1 MKKNLIAVAALAFT
15 IQFAHAQTEKGN
27 QTLGLN
33 LGYTYSKATE
43 IPVDP
48 ASNGGISIQSSK
60 TTTFNIGP
68 SYSYFIANNLDL
80 GVSLFYNNSTQATS
94 QISPRAT
101 LSNTN
106 YGGSVF
112 LRKYVLYNNK
122 IGFRTGGSVGY
133 SYNRNKTDYQG
144 NFSTNNTNYKGNV
157 FTGGYCLI
165 WFITPPPSWALQL
178 ILLMPLIVM
187 GALIMACLPAALQT
201 ILILTLLTTA
211 WCYLYFI
218 LLAGSK

>member
-157 FTGGYCLI
+157 FTGG
-165 WFITPPPSWALQL
+165 
-178 ILLMPLIVM
+178 LLLDLVYYPTTKL
-187 GALIMACLPAALQT
+187 GLAANIANAT
-201 ILILTLLTTA
+201 YSHGRVDNGLLTRGTTNDFNFN
-211 WCYLYFI
+211 FI
-218 LLAGSK
+218 NNGLVLSVFYTFGGK